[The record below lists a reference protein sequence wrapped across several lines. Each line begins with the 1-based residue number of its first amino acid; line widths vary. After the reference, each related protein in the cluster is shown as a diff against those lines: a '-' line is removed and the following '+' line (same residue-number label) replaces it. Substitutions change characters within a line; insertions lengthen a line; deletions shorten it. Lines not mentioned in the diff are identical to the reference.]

1 MTNHCV
7 LLLDNFV
14 VKLAGTY
21 SILQLQISLVIK
33 PTQKPKED
41 SLYLQLIFI
50 QREESCHVSECY
62 VWSSIMSSLTC
73 YIQNKH
79 SSFCIFSWKREAQKV
94 PTLSLPFPT
103 AFGAWTK
110 CESSTLTLGQST
122 PCHLRGKKV
131 TKVFPSSDTRRAC
144 YHPKYKP

>member
-62 VWSSIMSSLTC
+62 V
-73 YIQNKH
+73 
-79 SSFCIFSWKREAQKV
+79 
-94 PTLSLPFPT
+94 
-103 AFGAWTK
+103 
-110 CESSTLTLGQST
+110 
-122 PCHLRGKKV
+122 
-131 TKVFPSSDTRRAC
+131 
-144 YHPKYKP
+144 